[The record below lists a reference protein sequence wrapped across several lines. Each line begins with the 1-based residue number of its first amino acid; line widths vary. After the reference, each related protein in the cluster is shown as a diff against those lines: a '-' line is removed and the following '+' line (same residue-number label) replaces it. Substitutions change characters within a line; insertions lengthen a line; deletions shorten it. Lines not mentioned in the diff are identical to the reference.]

1 MQASEKTV
9 SLGVSPGLIRV
20 DELAPG
26 EIFEG
31 EFYIMNS
38 SQGDATQSYSIVAA
52 PLAFENINYDL
63 SFSERNDFNQIVD
76 WIEIEDG
83 QGVLSPQERRA
94 IKFRIAVPDA
104 APAGGQ
110 YASFLVSPN
119 YATEAGSRSQGV
131 SVENKSQIAIL
142 LYTTVDGETRR
153 EGTVLENRVA
163 PLYLNRPI
171 KTSSLVENTGNVHLP
186 ISYTL
191 RIFPLFSNEEIY
203 TNEENL
209 EEKLVI
215 PDTELYQEKTWE
227 ETPLLGLFRV
237 QQDID
242 FGDRIDRKETVTLV
256 APTWFIILAF
266 LFIASVMYGLIERIS
281 KLKEAK
287 SQHQENLAK
296 P

>member
-1 MQASEKTV
+1 MQANEKSV

-20 DELAPG
+20 DELTPG

-31 EFYIMNS
+31 EFYVLNS
-38 SQGDATQSYSIVAA
+38 NLGGATQSYSIVAA
-52 PLAFENINYDL
+52 PLTFENANYDL

-76 WIEIEDG
+76 WIEIEDS
-83 QGVLSPQERRA
+83 QGVLSSQERRA
-94 IKFRIAVPDA
+94 IKYKITVPDD

-119 YATEAGSRSQGV
+119 YAAEASPISQGV
-131 SVENKSQIAIL
+131 SVENRSQIAIL

-153 EGTVLENRVA
+153 EGTVLENHVSA
-163 PLYLNRPI
+163 FYLNQPI

-191 RIFPLFSNEEIY
+191 RVFPLFSNEEIY

-237 QQDID
+237 QQDVD
-242 FGDRIDRKETVTLV
+242 FGDRIDRSESLALV
-256 APTWFIILAF
+256 APTWFLVVCF
-266 LFIASVMYGLIERIS
+266 LF
-281 KLKEAK
+281 
-287 SQHQENLAK
+287 LAALVYFIVEHIK
-296 P
+296 KGIKGS